1 MAIDTNLLFSNA
13 ANTATATGATGV
25 KREDESLGW
34 FNIGVTRPDGSF
46 LSLGGIP
53 LSYLKSQKRLSEEQ
67 LGAIVQLEAVLNS
80 MAPDTSYVESVLD
93 VQIRRLGVKDPTRV
107 ASFGFGASLKS

>member
-1 MAIDTNLLFSNA
+1 MAIDTNLLF
-13 ANTATATGATGV
+13 ANTAAAPANSA

-67 LGAIVQLEAVLNS
+67 MGAIAQLEAVLNG
-80 MAPDTSYVESVLD
+80 MQPDSTYVEEVLN
-93 VQIRRLGVKDPTRV
+93 VQVRRLGVKDPTRV
-107 ASFGFGASLKS
+107 ASFGFGAKLAP

>member
-1 MAIDTNLLFSNA
+1 MAIDTNLLF
-13 ANTATATGATGV
+13 ANTAATANSA
-25 KREDESLGW
+25 KREDDSLGW

-67 LGAIVQLEAVLNS
+67 MGAIAQLEAVLNS
-80 MAPDTSYVESVLD
+80 MQPDSTYVEELLD
-93 VQIRRLGVKDPTRV
+93 VQVRRLGVKDPTRV
-107 ASFGFGASLKS
+107 ASFGFGASLKP

>member
-1 MAIDTNLLFSNA
+1 MAIDTNLLFANSAAATPANA
-13 ANTATATGATGV
+13 A
-25 KREDESLGW
+25 KREDEGLGW

-67 LGAIVQLEAVLNS
+67 MGAIAQLEAVLTN
-80 MAPDTSYVESVLD
+80 MAPDSTYVESVLD
-93 VQIRRLGVKDPTRV
+93 VQVRRLGVKDPTRV
-107 ASFGFGASLKS
+107 ASFGFGANLKP

>member
-1 MAIDTNLLFSNA
+1 MAIDTNLLFSNTA
-13 ANTATATGATGV
+13 AAATGNA
-25 KREDESLGW
+25 KREDEGLGW

-67 LGAIVQLEAVLNS
+67 MGAIVQLEAVLNG
-80 MAPDTSYVESVLD
+80 MQPDTTYVEELLN
-93 VQIRRLGVKDPTRV
+93 VQVRRLGVKDPTRV
-107 ASFGFGASLKS
+107 ASFGFGASLKP

>member
-1 MAIDTNLLFSNA
+1 MAIDTNLLFNNA
-13 ANTATATGATGV
+13 ATVAGATGA

-67 LGAIVQLEAVLNS
+67 MGAIAQLEAVLNG
-80 MAPDTSYVESVLD
+80 MQPDTTYIEEVLD
-93 VQIRRLGVKDPTRV
+93 VQVRRLGVKDPTRV
-107 ASFGFGASLKS
+107 ASFGFGASLKP

>member
-1 MAIDTNLLFSNA
+1 MAIDTNLLFN
-13 ANTATATGATGV
+13 NTAAATANS

-67 LGAIVQLEAVLNS
+67 MGAIAQLEAVLNG
-80 MAPDTSYVESVLD
+80 MQPDSTYVEEVLN
-93 VQIRRLGVKDPTRV
+93 VQVRRLGVKDPTRV
-107 ASFGFGASLKS
+107 AFFGFGASLKP

>member
-1 MAIDTNLLFSNA
+1 MAIDTNLLFSNTA
-13 ANTATATGATGV
+13 AAATGNA

-67 LGAIVQLEAVLNS
+67 MGAIAQLEAVLTG
-80 MAPDTSYVESVLD
+80 MQPDTTYVEELLD
-93 VQIRRLGVKDPTRV
+93 VQVRRLGVKDPTRV
-107 ASFGFGASLKS
+107 ASFGFGASLKP

>member
-1 MAIDTNLLFSNA
+1 MAIDTSLLFSNTA
-13 ANTATATGATGV
+13 AAATGNA
-25 KREDESLGW
+25 KREDEQLGW

-67 LGAIVQLEAVLNS
+67 MGAIAQLEAVLNG
-80 MAPDTSYVESVLD
+80 MQPDSTYVEELLD
-93 VQIRRLGVKDPTRV
+93 VQVRRLGVKDPTRV
-107 ASFGFGASLKS
+107 ASFGFGASLKP

>member
-1 MAIDTNLLFSNA
+1 MALDTNLLF
-13 ANTATATGATGV
+13 ANTAAATANSA

-67 LGAIVQLEAVLNS
+67 MGAIAQLEAVLNG
-80 MAPDTSYVESVLD
+80 MQPDSTYVEEVLN
-93 VQIRRLGVKDPTRV
+93 VQVRRLGVKDPTRV
-107 ASFGFGASLKS
+107 ASFGFGASLKP

>member
-1 MAIDTNLLFSNA
+1 MAIDTNLLFSNTA
-13 ANTATATGATGV
+13 AAATTGNV

-67 LGAIVQLEAVLNS
+67 MGAIAQLEAVLNG
-80 MAPDTSYVESVLD
+80 MQPDTTYVEELLD
-93 VQIRRLGVKDPTRV
+93 VQVRRLGVKDPTRV
-107 ASFGFGASLKS
+107 ASFGFGASLKP